1 MIDDKKTKL
10 IITEIN
16 INDDGIINLAP
27 SIILYSIRE
36 LQDYMI
42 NFFNGGKT
50 YLTKESNS
58 NESLIKCI
66 EDETKLLHLLEI
78 NNNSLEI
85 NNNLS

>member
-1 MIDDKKTKL
+1 
-10 IITEIN
+10 
-16 INDDGIINLAP
+16 
-27 SIILYSIRE
+27 
-36 LQDYMI
+36 MI

-78 NNNSLEI
+78 NNN
-85 NNNLS
+85 LS